1 MLARLGRFLLD
12 AVAPRRCAGC
22 DAVSDQPICVPCLDR
37 VETMPVPGSRRLLYG
52 CAYAGFA
59 FEEPVRTVL
68 HRAKYGGDRGAL
80 EAIAALTARR
90 LGAIGSGL
98 ASARPPDWVLAVP
111 LGRRRRRQRG
121 FNQSEVIARVLGDAW
136 GVPTV
141 GNLDRVR
148 DTPPQSARDEVAR
161 RTNVAGAFL
170 WAGPRMQGEVLML
183 VDDVLTTG
191 ATVDSAAA
199 ALHDAGASR
208 IDVVVAA
215 VVP

>member
-1 MLARLGRFLLD
+1 MLAGIGRFILD

-22 DAVSDQPICVPCLDR
+22 DAVSDQPICLPCRDR
-37 VETMPVPGSRRLLYG
+37 LATMRIPASRRLVHG
-52 CAYAGFA
+52 HAYAGFT

-68 HRAKYGGDRGAL
+68 HRGKYGGDRGAL

-90 LGAIGSGL
+90 LGAFGFGP
-98 ASARPPDWVLAVP
+98 ASAAPGAGVLAVP

-121 FNQSEVIARVLGDAW
+121 FNQAEIIARVVGDAW
-136 GVPTV
+136 GMPTL

-148 DTPPQSARDEVAR
+148 ETPPQSARDEVAR
-161 RTNVAGAFL
+161 RTNVAGAFV
-170 WAGPRMQGEVLML
+170 WTGPKLRGEVLVL

-191 ATVDSAAA
+191 ATVDAAA
-199 ALHDAGASR
+199 AVLHDAGASR